1 MENIDFVLGVVLVC
15 IEFGLKEVVVVVVV
29 VVAGIEE
36 KVYIA

>member
-29 VVAGIEE
+29 AGIEE